1 MPPPGAYRALS
12 SFEMENRTALP
23 KTNYYTFDKS
33 ATREQMNKTYNPL
46 DNSPRGVDI
55 KQMPGPGHYSFKNNS
70 VGTGGRHFSFLQK
83 TKYAQGKLSDRFER
97 ESELW
102 ASDLAQRLVQVPSIG
117 LANNPPVSGKNFQV
131 STFSLVYP
139 VSIP

>member
-46 DNSPRGVDI
+46 DNSPRGADV
-55 KQMPGPGHYSFKNNS
+55 KQMPGPGHYSYKNNS
-70 VGTGGRHFSFLQK
+70 VGTGGRRFSVLQK
-83 TKYAQGKLSDRFER
+83 TKYAQGKSSDDRFEKAAAGR
-97 ESELW
+97 
-102 ASDLAQRLVQVPSIG
+102 
-117 LANNPPVSGKNFQV
+117 
-131 STFSLVYP
+131 
-139 VSIP
+139 

>member
-33 ATREQMNKTYNPL
+33 ATRDQMNKTYNPL

-97 ESELW
+97 ERERELW
-102 ASDLAQRLVQVPSIG
+102 AADLAWRLGQVLGFSIG
-117 LANNPPVSGKNFQV
+117 IYPPVSGKNNWV
-131 STFSLVYP
+131 STFSLP
-139 VSIP
+139 

>member
-97 ESELW
+97 EKTSCGLKTLLRDLFKCL
-102 ASDLAQRLVQVPSIG
+102 ASVLQIIHQSPERIFRFRHSV
-117 LANNPPVSGKNFQV
+117 
-131 STFSLVYP
+131 
-139 VSIP
+139 

>member
-55 KQMPGPGHYSFKNNS
+55 KQMPGPGHYSFNNNS

-97 ESELW
+97 EK
-102 ASDLAQRLVQVPSIG
+102 ASCGLPTLLRDLLKC
-117 LANNPPVSGKNFQV
+117 LASVLQIIHQSPERIFRFRHSV
-131 STFSLVYP
+131 
-139 VSIP
+139 

>member
-83 TKYAQGKLSDRFER
+83 TKYAQDPEHVMKK
-97 ESELW
+97 
-102 ASDLAQRLVQVPSIG
+102 Q
-117 LANNPPVSGKNFQV
+117 
-131 STFSLVYP
+131 
-139 VSIP
+139 

>member
-55 KQMPGPGHYSFKNNS
+55 KQMPGPGHYSYKNNS

-83 TKYAQGKLSDRFER
+83 TKYAQGKSFDRLER
-97 ESELW
+97 KLR
-102 ASDLAQRLVQVPSIG
+102 AADFAQRLSQVFGIRIG
-117 LANNPPVSGKNFQV
+117 RRLSTSFGKEF
-131 STFSLVYP
+131 
-139 VSIP
+139 